1 MKFVLIK
8 SIEQCC
14 AEFADITWEEF
25 NGHYLGAS
33 QNCSATKSSHKLT
46 DAEIPAEVIQ

>member
-1 MKFVLIK
+1 MKLVLIK

-25 NGHYLGAS
+25 NGQYLGAS
-33 QNCSATKSSHKLT
+33 QYYSATKSYHKLT